1 MKVEYIMQSEIY
13 EEEKVLNDFTNAFSR
28 KKQSVAID
36 KSHWGGKTSID
47 YDNRT
52 EITKWKEYEHEGE
65 KGEGKQ
71 RDLETVEIC
80 ELSWRICCISI
91 LCFVGNPSSMAN
103 IGPQIRV
110 WSWGKQA

>member
-36 KSHWGGKTSID
+36 KSHWGGKTPID

-52 EITKWKEYEHEGE
+52 EIT
-65 KGEGKQ
+65 
-71 RDLETVEIC
+71 
-80 ELSWRICCISI
+80 
-91 LCFVGNPSSMAN
+91 
-103 IGPQIRV
+103 
-110 WSWGKQA
+110 